1 MTTPTQADALQWLD
15 ELRKS
20 ASGFN
25 KTMKNAEAWE
35 AHNIV
40 RAYIE
45 GQADKII
52 IDRADVPSALKDSF
66 IIKFGSF
73 KEAERQANLI
83 DNGCLGIWSIIKAGI
98 VLAKAK
104 GE

>member
-1 MTTPTQADALQWLD
+1 MTTPTQADAIAVL
-15 ELRKS
+15 KS
-20 ASGFN
+20 CITGDNEQRIKSV
-25 KTMKNAEAWE
+25 
-35 AHNIV
+35 I
-40 RAYIE
+40 AYIE

-104 GE
+104 GA